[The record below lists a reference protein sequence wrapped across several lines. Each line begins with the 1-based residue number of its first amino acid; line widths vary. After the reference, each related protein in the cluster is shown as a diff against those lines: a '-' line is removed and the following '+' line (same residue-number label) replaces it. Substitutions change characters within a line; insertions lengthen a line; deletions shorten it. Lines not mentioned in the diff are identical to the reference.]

1 MFDVTTQASV
11 VESEEESVS
20 VQETRLKVVGKPV
33 IRVDGLEKI
42 TGTAVFAYDMELPRM
57 LYGKIHRS
65 RFPHAEI
72 IRIDIEKALK
82 VPGVRAVVTGKDVSD
97 GLRGRGLLDTP
108 ILAHDKVRY
117 VGEPISAVAA
127 ETLEAAE
134 EASEL
139 IEVEYRELPP
149 VFDPEKAMEKDP
161 EVVIHPNIGSYKRLK
176 AQIYKAV
183 SDPSRPNITNYFK
196 VRKGN
201 VDQGSK
207 EADLIIENRFS
218 THMVQHAHIEP
229 IAVLAK
235 YENDGS
241 FTIWTSGQNTFRTRR
256 ELSDAL
262 KVQETKIRVIALRHV
277 GGGFGNKG
285 AGHIEPIVASLAQKT
300 RRPVKISL
308 TRDEVFTAT
317 SVRHPSVTYIKD
329 GVKKDGT
336 ITAREI
342 RLIYNG
348 GAYSL
353 AGNVAV
359 GNSIHAMTS
368 VYRLPNLK
376 ADIYRV
382 YTNEVQGG
390 AFRGF
395 GAPQIYFAIESQMD
409 IIAEKLDMDPIEFR
423 RKNLLR
429 EGEKTA
435 IGHRLLFD
443 TIEECISK
451 TVEAVKL
458 NPLPRK
464 EGKWVYGTGFAISK
478 EQCDVSFPSM
488 AYARLLEDA
497 TVEIWTA
504 ATDPGEGI
512 HTVLS
517 QIAAEEMQI
526 PIESVRLITSDTGLT
541 PVGTGASGSRQ
552 TSQMG
557 MAVKLACQDLKKK
570 ILAVAS
576 RKIGIK
582 EDALQI
588 TAGKIEVVQSGFG
601 VAGQTVQS
609 SSLSYPDLFNPGP
622 MGGSYVPEEGTM
634 MGKAI
639 WMPKTG
645 EIDSETG
652 QCSTDRAVAYYTPVA
667 QAARVAINTETGAIK
682 IVEYIGAI
690 DVGKAINPLNV
701 IGQNEGAIAMGVNGI
716 INEEMVLVN
725 GKVLNPDLKDYKL
738 QSIMEQFPIKSII
751 LENYNPDGP
760 FGARGCGEAP
770 ISPVGPAIAN
780 AVYDAIGI
788 RFFDLP
794 ITPEKMLLAL
804 KKK

>member
-1 MFDVTTQASV
+1 LATTQQTAIQ
-11 VESEEESVS
+11 EEKVLP
-20 VQETRLKVVGKPV
+20 ETEELRVVGKPV
-33 IRVDGLEKI
+33 RRVDGLEKI
-42 TGTAVFAYDMELPRM
+42 TGSAIFAYDMELPRM

-65 RFPHAEI
+65 RFAHAEI
-72 IRIDIEKALK
+72 LKIDIEKALK
-82 VPGVRAVVTGKDVSD
+82 VPGVQSILTGNDVSD

-108 ILAHDKVRY
+108 ILARQRVRY
-117 VGEPISAVAA
+117 VGEPIAAVAA
-127 ETLEAAE
+127 ESIEAAE
-134 EASEL
+134 EALDL
-139 IEVEYRELPP
+139 IEVEYKELPA
-149 VFDPEKAMEKDP
+149 VFDPEEAMEQNP
-161 EVVIHPNIGSYKRLK
+161 RVVIHPNIGNYKRLK

-183 SDPSRPNITNYFK
+183 SDPTRPNITNYFK

-201 VDQGSK
+201 VEEAFKQ
-207 EADLIIENRFS
+207 ADLVIENRFT

-241 FTIWTSGQNTFRTRR
+241 YTIWTSGQNTFRTRR

-262 KVQETKIRVIALRHV
+262 KIPETKIRVIALRHV

-285 AGHIEPIVASLAQKT
+285 AGHIEPIVASLAEKT
-300 RRPVKISL
+300 KRPVKISL
-308 TRDEVFTAT
+308 TREEVFVAT

-336 ITAREI
+336 IIARQI
-342 RLIYNG
+342 KLIYNG

-359 GNSIHAMTS
+359 GNSIHGITS

-409 IIAEKLDMDPIEFR
+409 IVAEKLGMDPLEFR
-423 RKNLLR
+423 MKNLLQN
-429 EGEKTA
+429 GEKTS
-435 IGHRLLFD
+435 IGHRLSSD
-443 TIEECISK
+443 TIEQCIGK
-451 TVEAVKL
+451 VREAVRSKS
-458 NPLPRK
+458 LPKRD
-464 EGKWVYGTGFAISK
+464 GKRVYGTGYAISK

-488 AYARLLEDA
+488 AYTRLLEDG
-497 TVEIWTA
+497 TIEVWTA

-517 QIAAEEMQI
+517 QIAAEEMQV
-526 PIESVRLITSDTGLT
+526 PLESVRLVTSDTELT

-557 MAVKLACQDLKKK
+557 MAVKLACQDLKNKM
-570 ILAVAS
+570 ISVVA
-576 RKIGIK
+576 RKTGVK
-582 EDALQI
+582 EDLLSFAN
-588 TAGKIEVVQSGFG
+588 GKIKIVTDQKSNSF
-601 VAGQTVQS
+601 
-609 SSLSYPDLFNPGP
+609 SYSDIFNPGP
-622 MGGSYVPEEGTM
+622 MGGAYVPDEGTLI
-634 MGKAI
+634 GKAL

-645 EIDSETG
+645 EIDPETG

-667 QAARVAINTETGAIK
+667 QAARVSINTETGAIK
-682 IVEYIGAI
+682 IVEFIGAI
-690 DVGKAINPLNV
+690 DIGKAINPLNV
-701 IGQNEGAIAMGVNGI
+701 IGQNEGAIAMGANGA

-738 QSIMEQFPIKSII
+738 QSIMEYFPINSIL

-770 ISPVGPAIAN
+770 ISAVAPAIAN
-780 AVYDAIGI
+780 AVYDATGV
-788 RFFDLP
+788 RFYDLP
-794 ITPEKMLLAL
+794 ITPEKILLAL
-804 KKK
+804 RKKAS

>member
-1 MFDVTTQASV
+1 VIAQQQQEQSA
-11 VESEEESVS
+11 
-20 VQETRLKVVGKPV
+20 VQEELEVRPETNLRVVGKAV
-33 IRVDGLEKI
+33 RRVDGLEKI
-42 TGTAVFAYDMELPRM
+42 TGSAIFAYDMELPRM

-72 IRIDIEKALK
+72 VKIDIEKALK
-82 VPGVRAVVTGKDVSD
+82 VPGVRTILNGSDVSD

-108 ILAHDKVRY
+108 ILAHQKVRY
-117 VGEPISAVAA
+117 VGEPIAAVAA
-127 ETLEAAE
+127 ESLEAAE
-134 EASEL
+134 EASDL
-139 IEVEYRELPP
+139 IEVEYRELPA
-149 VFDPEKAMEKDP
+149 VFDPEKAMEQNP
-161 EVVIHPNIGSYKRLK
+161 EVVIHPNIGNYKRLK

-183 SDPSRPNITNYFK
+183 SDPTRPNITNYFK

-201 VDQGSK
+201 VDEGFRQ
-207 EADLIIENRFS
+207 ADLIVENRFT

-229 IAVLAK
+229 IAVLAR

-241 FTIWTSGQNTFRTRR
+241 YTIWTSGQNTFRTRR

-262 KVQETKIRVIALRHV
+262 KVPETKIRVIALRHV

-285 AGHIEPIVASLAQKT
+285 AGHIEPIVASLAEKT
-300 RRPVKISL
+300 KRPVKISL
-308 TRDEVFTAT
+308 TREEVFVAT
-317 SVRHPSVTYIKD
+317 SVRHPSVTYVKD
-329 GVKKDGT
+329 GVKKDGS
-336 ITAREI
+336 IVARQI
-342 RLIYNG
+342 KLIYNG

-359 GNSIHAMTS
+359 GNSIHGITS
-368 VYRLPNLK
+368 VYKLPNLK

-409 IIAEKLDMDPIEFR
+409 IIAEKLGMNPLEFR
-423 RKNLLR
+423 MKNLLHN
-429 EGEKTA
+429 GEKTA
-435 IGHRLLFD
+435 IGHRLTSD
-443 TIEECISK
+443 TIEQCIGK
-451 TVEAVKL
+451 VNEAVRSKS
-458 NPLPRK
+458 LPKR
-464 EGKWVYGTGFAISK
+464 EGKWVYGTGYAISK

-488 AYARLLEDA
+488 AYARLLEDGA
-497 TVEIWTA
+497 IEIWTA

-512 HTVLS
+512 HTVIS
-517 QIAAEEMQI
+517 QIAAEEMQV
-526 PIESVRLITSDTGLT
+526 SLDNVRLITSDTGLT

-570 ILAVAS
+570 MISVAA
-576 RKIGIK
+576 RKAGIK
-582 EDALQI
+582 EDLLRFANGRI
-588 TAGKIEVVQSGFG
+588 DIAG
-601 VAGQTVQS
+601 S
-609 SSLSYPDLFNPGP
+609 SSAAQGKSLSYSDIFNPGP
-622 MGGSYVPEEGTM
+622 MGGAYVPEEGTLI
-634 MGKAI
+634 GKAL

-645 EIDSETG
+645 EIDPETG

-682 IVEYIGAI
+682 IVEFIGGL

-701 IGQNEGAIAMGVNGI
+701 IGQNEGAIAMGANGA
-716 INEEMVLVN
+716 INEEIVLVN

-738 QSIMEQFPIKSII
+738 QSIMEYFPIKSII

-770 ISPVGPAIAN
+770 ISAVAPALAN
-780 AVYDAIGI
+780 AVYDATGI

-794 ITPEKMLLAL
+794 ITPEKILLAL
-804 KKK
+804 RKKHLRT

>member
-1 MFDVTTQASV
+1 MTI
-11 VESEEESVS
+11 
-20 VQETRLKVVGKPV
+20 QETVALEEQARQGELQVVGRSV
-33 IRVDGLEKI
+33 RRVDGIEKI
-42 TGTAVFAYDMELPRM
+42 TGSAIFAYDMELPRM

-65 RFPHAEI
+65 RLPHAEI
-72 IRIDIEKALK
+72 IRIEIEKALK
-82 VPGVRAVVTGKDVSD
+82 VPGVRAVLTGDDVSD

-108 ILAHDKVRY
+108 ILAHRNVRY
-117 VGEPISAVAA
+117 VGEPIAAVAA
-127 ETLEAAE
+127 ESLEAAE
-134 EASEL
+134 EAVDL
-139 IEVEYRELPP
+139 IEVEYKELRA
-149 VFDPEKAMEKDP
+149 VFDPEKAMDQNP
-161 EVVIHPNIGSYKRLK
+161 EVVIHPNIGNYKRLK

-201 VDQGSK
+201 VEEGFK
-207 EADLIIENRFS
+207 EADKIIENRFT

-235 YENDGS
+235 YESDGS
-241 FTIWTSGQNTFRTRR
+241 YTIWTSGQNTFRTRR

-262 KVQETKIRVIALRHV
+262 KIPETKIRVIALRHV

-285 AGHIEPIVASLAQKT
+285 AGHIEPIVASLAEKT
-300 RRPVKISL
+300 KRPVKISL
-308 TRDEVFTAT
+308 TREEVFTAT

-329 GVKKDGT
+329 GVKKDGS
-336 ITAREI
+336 IIARQI
-342 RLIYNG
+342 KLIYNG

-359 GNSIHAMTS
+359 GNSIHGITS
-368 VYRLPNLK
+368 VYKLPNLK

-409 IIAEKLDMDPIEFR
+409 IIAETLGIDPLELR
-423 RKNLLR
+423 MKNLLR
-429 EGEKTA
+429 NGEKTA
-435 IGHRLLFD
+435 IGHKLISD
-443 TIEECISK
+443 TIEQCIGKVAAAVRSK
-451 TVEAVKL
+451 
-458 NPLPRK
+458 PLQK
-464 EGKWVYGTGFAISK
+464 KDGKWSYGTGYAISK

-488 AYARLLEDA
+488 AYARLLEDG
-497 TVEIWTA
+497 VIEVWTA

-526 PIESVRLITSDTGLT
+526 PIGKVTLITSDTELT

-557 MAVKLACQDLKKK
+557 MAVKLACEDLKKK
-570 ILAVAS
+570 MITVAA
-576 RKIGIK
+576 RKAGVM
-582 EDALQI
+582 EDLLVFSN
-588 TAGKIEVVQSGFG
+588 GKIEIASGSAQG
-601 VAGQTVQS
+601 R
-609 SSLSYPDLFNPGP
+609 SLSYTELFNPGP
-622 MGGSYVPEEGTM
+622 MGGAYVPEEGTLI
-634 MGKAI
+634 GRAF
-639 WMPKTG
+639 WLPKTG
-645 EIDSETG
+645 EIDPETG

-667 QAARVAINTETGAIK
+667 QAARVAINTETGIIK
-682 IVEYIGAI
+682 IVEFIGAI
-690 DVGKAINPLNV
+690 DVGKAINPINV
-701 IGQNEGAIAMGVNGI
+701 IGQNEGGIAMGANGA

-738 QSIMEQFPIKSII
+738 QSIMEYFPIKSII

-770 ISPVGPAIAN
+770 ISPVAPAIAN
-780 AVYDAIGI
+780 AVYDATGI
-788 RFFDLP
+788 RFYDLP
-794 ITPEKMLLAL
+794 ITPERLLLAL
-804 KKK
+804 RRNRT

>member
-1 MFDVTTQASV
+1 MVELTTQTSAT
-11 VESEEESVS
+11 EEQESVFAR
-20 VQETRLKVVGKPV
+20 ETELKVVGKPV
-33 IRVDGLEKI
+33 RRADGLEKI
-42 TGTAVFAYDMELPRM
+42 TGSAIFAYDMELPRM

-72 IRIDIEKALK
+72 VRIDIERAQK
-82 VPGVRAVVTGKDVSD
+82 VPGVRTILMGSDVSD

-108 ILAHDKVRY
+108 ILAQGRVRY
-117 VGEPISAVAA
+117 VGEPVAAVAA
-127 ETLEAAE
+127 ESLEAAE
-134 EASEL
+134 EACDL
-139 IEVEYRELPP
+139 IEVEYKELPA

-161 EVVIHPNIGSYKRLK
+161 EVVIHPNIGNYKRLK

-183 SDPSRPNITNYFK
+183 SDPARPNITNYFK

-201 VDQGSK
+201 VEQGFR
-207 EADLIIENRFS
+207 EADLVIQNRFS
-218 THMVQHAHIEP
+218 TQMVQHAHIEP
-229 IAVLAK
+229 IAVLAR

-241 FTIWTSGQNTFRTRR
+241 YTIWTSGQNTFRTRR

-262 KVQETKIRVIALRHV
+262 KVPETKIRVIALRHV

-300 RRPVKISL
+300 RRPVKIAL
-308 TRDEVFTAT
+308 TREEVFSTT

-342 RLIYNG
+342 KLIYNG

-359 GNSIHAMTS
+359 GNSIHGMTS
-368 VYRLPNLK
+368 VYRLLNLK

-409 IIAEKLDMDPIEFR
+409 IIAEKLGIDPVEFR
-423 RKNLLR
+423 MKNLLR
-429 EGEKTA
+429 SGEKTA
-435 IGHRLLFD
+435 IGHKLSSD
-443 TIEECISK
+443 TIEQCIGK
-451 TVEAVKL
+451 VVEAVRS
-458 NPLPRK
+458 NPLPKK
-464 EGKWVYGTGFAISK
+464 EGKWVYGTGYAISK

-488 AYARLLEDA
+488 AYSRLLEDGA
-497 TVEIWTA
+497 IEIWTA

-512 HTVLS
+512 HTVLL
-517 QIAAEEMQI
+517 QIASEEMQV
-526 PIESVRLITSDTGLT
+526 PLENVRLVTSDTGLT

-557 MAVKLACQDLKKK
+557 MAVKLACQDLKRKM
-570 ILAVAS
+570 LSVAS
-576 RKIGIK
+576 RKIGVK
-582 EDALQI
+582 EDMLRIAN
-588 TAGKIEVVQSGFG
+588 GRIEVQNLKG
-601 VAGQTVQS
+601 VAQTK
-609 SSLSYPDLFNPGP
+609 SSLSYPELFNPGP
-622 MGGSYVPEEGTM
+622 MGGAYVPEEGTM

-645 EIDSETG
+645 EIDPETG

-701 IGQNEGAIAMGVNGI
+701 IGQNEGAIAMGANGI
-716 INEEMVLVN
+716 INEEMILVN

-738 QSIMEQFPIKSII
+738 QSIMEYFPIKSII

-780 AVYDAIGI
+780 AVYNATGI

-794 ITPEKMLLAL
+794 ITPEKILLAL
-804 KKK
+804 RKNHS